1 MFFLVFLL
9 SVLSKWDTTKYFSAQ
24 EVAIY
29 HSIAHLRNRPATMKV
44 TGAILVGIL
53 ILGGCAEGK
62 RARGQQ
68 KYNGYVDYRK
78 GHPVKHAKNLN
89 AALVGIDLP
98 SFRPYGEFP
107 N

>member
-1 MFFLVFLL
+1 M
-9 SVLSKWDTTKYFSAQ
+9 
-24 EVAIY
+24 IY
-29 HSIAHLRNRPATMKV
+29 RSQSQAHPRNRPATMKA
-44 TGAILVGIL
+44 GAILVGIM
-53 ILGGCAEGK
+53 IFGGCAEGK

-68 KYNGYVDYRK
+68 KYNGYADYRK

-107 N
+107 NPRFFLISCG

>member
-1 MFFLVFLL
+1 
-9 SVLSKWDTTKYFSAQ
+9 
-24 EVAIY
+24 
-29 HSIAHLRNRPATMKV
+29 MKV
-44 TGAILVGIL
+44 TGAILVGIM

-68 KYNGYVDYRK
+68 KYNGYADYRK

-107 N
+107 NQRNFPYFMRLSGTSTVKSIC